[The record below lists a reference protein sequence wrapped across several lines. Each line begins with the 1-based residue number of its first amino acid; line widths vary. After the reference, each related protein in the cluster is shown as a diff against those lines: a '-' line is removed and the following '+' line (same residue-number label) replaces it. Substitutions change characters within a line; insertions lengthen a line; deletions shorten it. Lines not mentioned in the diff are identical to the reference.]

1 MCVVDRR
8 DDLGSYAPGETRA
21 RVQAALQNHEAA
33 RSMEAGLGAFGSGL
47 VPARAEVEEEPLPP
61 GEEQE
66 GVPVVE
72 GTPGAE
78 ALLQIMLK
86 RIWGIEVN
94 KESLAA
100 DQLLV

>member
-8 DDLGSYAPGETRA
+8 DDLGSYAPGANRA
-21 RVQAALQNHEAA
+21 RVQAALQDYVAA
-33 RSMEAGLGAFGSGL
+33 RSIEAGLGAFEFVP
-47 VPARAEVEEEPLPP
+47 VPARAEVLPP
-61 GEEQE
+61 GEEEQE

-72 GTPGAE
+72 GTPGVE

-86 RIWGIEVN
+86 RIWGIQVD